1 LLKIFDDD
9 EEIEDK
15 EKNVL
20 ISTKINEKT
29 TDLNKKMSLLLDNK
43 IETSQVKNFKQNPP
57 NTNINKPYQNPI
69 QDINTGIKSNLSNN
83 LSNSN
88 NNLNNTATNKSSIRR
103 SIFME
108 EEDDENII
116 KPPKKEEK
124 LADKKVVIKSDPLSN
139 ILNSS
144 QTTKPLIIQ
153 ETKQEQANK
162 IDPFKNKGYDDI
174 SNSLKDINFSMVPSS
189 NKIPEIKPN
198 PVITEVK
205 KKIIEEEE
213 IFKVKKEDT
222 SFKENEST
230 KNLKNADYNSEFKS
244 NLSKTSENNNVDPK
258 DVSSLETAEKKKFE
272 FEDAFV
278 ERRDTSL
285 KKNAI
290 KMSDRFSD
298 ISNVRNDK

>member
-1 LLKIFDDD
+1 MLKIFDDD

-43 IETSQVKNFKQNPP
+43 IETSQVNNFKQNPP